1 MELSV
6 SVTQQIITSLD
17 SSMET
22 PVQKQSL
29 PPALLTFSTC
39 KFEYVWIAEKLW
51 QSWHALLMHFHNPV
65 PRLCQLALP
74 WVKVL
79 KDNYIRQSPST
90 FLKKRQWVSSSKC
103 LVLLFYYLSLS
114 HLYSLFS
121 TDQYCTST
129 DRSIHAHFEASE
141 GHGLCNQLAGNLK
154 AK

>member
-79 KDNYIRQSPST
+79 KDNDIRQSPST
-90 FLKKRQWVSSSKC
+90 FWKKRQWVSSSTC
-103 LVLLFYYLSLS
+103 LVLLFDYICFALTPVQPFQYWSVL
-114 HLYSLFS
+114 HLHWPLNTCPLWSF
-121 TDQYCTST
+121 
-129 DRSIHAHFEASE
+129 RRPRPV
-141 GHGLCNQLAGNLK
+141 
-154 AK
+154 